1 MNGHTE
7 SRERHAP
14 QPATAIASHRV
25 RPDKVA
31 EYLEA
36 QTAITDAARRFDGFV
51 GTEVLGPVAGLQE
64 EWVAIFRLESNQ
76 AMKRWLASPE
86 RLQLAA
92 RIDNFLIE
100 PSRLL
105 VLASDDNSEPPVAMV
120 FAHRIVPG
128 KVADYLA
135 WRRRAIAAQAHHPGY
150 LATEF
155 FEPHGKLR
163 DEWIDIVR
171 YDSVANL
178 TNWMESKERQDLLK
192 ELESIVE
199 SMHAHRL
206 TGLEGWFGLNRGSGA
221 AASGPPSWKQALA
234 VLFALYPT
242 VMAADLSKS
251 ADAESV
257 AAGSDVYQQS
267 SFGHIA
273 DLAGD
278 AQGDSI
284 SQFLARCCHRRL
296 EKRSTGARHG
306 SARSRDC
313 SWAYFGCCDSESIRT
328 SRFHAL
334 PHWLWLLSKM
344 RRKIRSGVSDE
355 SWKRMPVAFVS
366 ALANAGAIG

>member
-1 MNGHTE
+1 MMNGSTE
-7 SRERHAP
+7 SRGRHAP

-31 EYLEA
+31 EYVEA
-36 QTAITDAARRFDGFV
+36 QTAITDAARRFVGFV

-92 RIDNFLIE
+92 RIENFLTE

-105 VLASDDNSEPPVAMV
+105 VLASDDSSEPPVAMV
-120 FAHRIVPG
+120 FAHRVATE

-150 LATEF
+150 IATEF
-155 FEPHGKLR
+155 FEPHGKLQ
-163 DEWIDIVR
+163 DEWVDIVR

-206 TGLEGWFGLNRGSGA
+206 TGLEGWFGVNRGPVA
-221 AASGPPSWKQALA
+221 AGSGPPPWKQALA

-242 VMAADLSKS
+242 VMVLAYLNPLMSNLSLPVQMLIS
-251 ADAESV
+251 NLLSV
-257 AAGSDVYQQS
+257 ALLTWLVMPGVTQVLGFWLA
-267 SFGHIA
+267 A
-273 DLAGD
+273 AAGD
-278 AQGDSI
+278 
-284 SQFLARCCHRRL
+284 
-296 EKRSTGARHG
+296 
-306 SARSRDC
+306 
-313 SWAYFGCCDSESIRT
+313 
-328 SRFHAL
+328 
-334 PHWLWLLSKM
+334 
-344 RRKIRSGVSDE
+344 
-355 SWKRMPVAFVS
+355 WKREALGLGTVAFGLGLFV
-366 ALANAGAIG
+366 GIFRMF